1 MTNQCGEGQMSKKG
15 IILAGGRGTRLHPI
29 TKCVPKSLV
38 PIYDK
43 PTIYYPLTTLIQQK
57 CDDILVICCPEYKFL
72 FEQLLGDGSQFKIK
86 ISYLVQNEPK
96 GIADAFII
104 GEKFINNQDVTLIL
118 GDNVFIG
125 DIPILSENGRFCT
138 ICTIEV
144 KDASQYGAWD
154 EDVNMIYEKP
164 THKKYNRAIPG
175 LYWFDECVSDYAK
188 LLIPSKRGELEIT
201 DLIKMYDAKDK
212 FFDVIACDNNVMWF
226 DTGNF
231 EDLADAS
238 NFIRFMKNKFGKNIG
253 DPYNNI
259 K

>member
-1 MTNQCGEGQMSKKG
+1 MSKKG

-29 TKCVPKSLV
+29 TKCIPKSLV

-43 PTIYYPLTTLIQQK
+43 PTIYYPLTTLIKQG
-57 CDDILVICCPEYKFL
+57 CDNILVICCPEYKFL

-86 ISYLVQNEPK
+86 ISYLVQNEPR

-104 GEKFINNQDVTLIL
+104 GEKFIDNQDVTLIL
-118 GDNVFIG
+118 GDNVFIV
-125 DIPILSENGRFCT
+125 DIPILSDEGRFCT

-144 KDASQYGAWD
+144 KDASQYGVWD
-154 EDVNMIYEKP
+154 SEEERLYEKP

-175 LYWFDECVSDYAK
+175 LYWFDENVCKYAK
-188 LLIPSKRGELEIT
+188 QLKPSNRGELEIT
-201 DLIKMYDAKDK
+201 DLIAMYDTADQ
-212 FFDVIACDNNVMWF
+212 FFDVVECNSNVMWF

-238 NFIRFMKNKFGKNIG
+238 NFIRFMKNKFDKKIG
-253 DPYNNI
+253 DPL